1 MTQLT
6 YAFTHHRV
14 SLQVYR
20 GRSRPLGATEKWFA
34 LRELPQVALAA
45 PHARVIRQLIA
56 LRNNALAQCREA
68 NPRGRFCAASIAV
81 NGI

>member
-45 PHARVIRQLIA
+45 PHARVIRQLTA
-56 LRNNALAQCREA
+56 L
-68 NPRGRFCAASIAV
+68 
-81 NGI
+81 